1 MFALPTACQTTKSM
15 DFSTVSSTECL
26 PFRNFPGSSLAN
38 DGTPALGRTI
48 RGNWLWRGMDLVTWT
63 HSFVEKKLLLQ
74 EVQAGLPSDPFFP
87 QISPPVI
94 CSICWGSMT
103 TRMIFKSTFN
113 WLEWMPNKSEGA
125 WTIMLLHTL
134 LQCPSCMYDLVQ
146 KWYCFKNVL
155 SSQWFLNLWPKTLE
169 GNPKSPWALASVL
182 FKEPSI
188 LVGSDT
194 QGERGAPL
202 FALLRAPVLHHS
214 SFLQTG
220 LRRWMI
226 LYCAPKF
233 CSKTVIRDHHIVT
246 GVHTQTPADYISV
259 VKEGSVDHGRG
270 SC

>member
-1 MFALPTACQTTKSM
+1 
-15 DFSTVSSTECL
+15 
-26 PFRNFPGSSLAN
+26 
-38 DGTPALGRTI
+38 
-48 RGNWLWRGMDLVTWT
+48 
-63 HSFVEKKLLLQ
+63 
-74 EVQAGLPSDPFFP
+74 
-87 QISPPVI
+87 
-94 CSICWGSMT
+94 
-103 TRMIFKSTFN
+103 MI
-113 WLEWMPNKSEGA
+113 L
-125 WTIMLLHTL
+125 
-134 LQCPSCMYDLVQ
+134 
-146 KWYCFKNVL
+146 FKNGIVSKMYCPL
-155 SSQWFLNLWPKTLE
+155 SDFLTYGQRLLE

-202 FALLRAPVLHHS
+202 LALLRAPVLHHS

-233 CSKTVIRDHHIVT
+233 CSKTVIRDHHIFT

-259 VKEGSVDHGRG
+259 VKGGSVDHGRG